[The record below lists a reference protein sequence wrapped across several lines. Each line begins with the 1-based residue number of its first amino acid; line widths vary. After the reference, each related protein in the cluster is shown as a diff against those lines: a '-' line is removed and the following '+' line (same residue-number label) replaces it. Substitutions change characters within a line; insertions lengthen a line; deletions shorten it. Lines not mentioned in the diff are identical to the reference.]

1 MPEGDTVYRS
11 ARSLDDAL
19 HGATL
24 TRCDIRVPA
33 FATVDL
39 TGQTVHEVI
48 SRGKHLVAHVG
59 ETSIHSH
66 LKMEGTWH
74 LYRHGTK
81 WQRPA
86 FQARIVLETA
96 DWVAV
101 GFELGTLELFPTP
114 EDEQHLGYLGPDL
127 LGPNWDAAEA
137 VRRLRVAG
145 DSAAGDSTAGDST
158 AGDSTAED
166 SAAGD
171 RPVAVALG
179 DQRNLAGLGNVYVN
193 ELCFLRGL
201 LPTRPIAEVTDVDG
215 LVALAHRLIT
225 ANRDRSE
232 RTTTGNLRRGAR
244 TFVYGRER
252 QPCRRCGTS
261 IRSGRL
267 GRSEL
272 EQRVTYWCPRCQT

>member
-11 ARSLDDAL
+11 ARSLDAAL

-39 TGQTVHEVI
+39 TGQVVHEVV

-59 ETSIHSH
+59 ETTIHSH

-74 LYRHGTK
+74 LYRHGTA

-101 GFELGTLELFPTP
+101 GFELGTLELFPTAD
-114 EDEQHLGYLGPDL
+114 DEQHLGYLGPDL
-127 LGPNWDAAEA
+127 LGPNWDAADA
-137 VRRLRVAG
+137 VARLG
-145 DSAAGDSTAGDST
+145 
-158 AGDSTAED
+158 AEVE
-166 SAAGD
+166 
-171 RPVAVALG
+171 RPVAVALA

-201 LPTRPIAEVTDVDG
+201 LPSRPMSEVDAAG
-215 LVALAHRLIT
+215 LVTLGHRLIM
-225 ANRDRSE
+225 ANRDRAE
-232 RTTTGNLRRGAR
+232 RTTTGNLRRGMR

-252 QPCRRCGTS
+252 QPCRRCGTR
-261 IRSGRL
+261 IQSGEL

-272 EQRVTYWCPRCQT
+272 EKRVTYWCPRCQT